1 MKTDTTLDRV
11 PVGTIISLFDG
22 EGLYKVLSYSPEW
35 ELWILR
41 NLNTGKDIYA
51 DAFRCKVIEKPT
63 EEGDVSREGPLPILR
78 KLV

>member
-1 MKTDTTLDRV
+1 MMTDTTLDRV

-41 NLNTGKDIYA
+41 NLSTGKDIYA
-51 DAFRCKVIEKPT
+51 DAFRCKVIENPT
-63 EEGDVSREGPLPILR
+63 EEGTCPARAPSDSL
-78 KLV
+78 